1 MESKIK
7 FSLDDLLGKNYLS
20 KDDCK
25 YLKPCGSKQG
35 IMYELC
41 KIRKGTTVNDP
52 LPLFRPTFCTNTQ
65 IVCY

>member
-52 LPLFRPTFCTNTQ
+52 LPPFRPTFCTNTQ
-65 IVCY
+65 TVCY